1 MQKGGTVPNE
11 RSQPRRTGLAEN
23 LRQEVE
29 FILAQAT
36 KEPWVIREA
45 EAIASARAVKAA
57 WERALGS
64 VS

>member
-1 MQKGGTVPNE
+1 MRDAKSPPDTGGPDTD
-11 RSQPRRTGLAEN
+11 

-45 EAIASARAVKAA
+45 EAIATARAVKAV
-57 WERALGS
+57 WERALGL
-64 VS
+64 VP